1 MPYKRFVFRRQ
12 AVAKAS
18 RFNRILPVC
27 LAAAGLFGGAL
38 MLQNAQKKPDPA
50 QGVEQAVAEAFRM
63 APTLEAFV
71 TQPDLWWPQ
80 ALDPADLLPTKV
92 LKKLAVA
99 PGDTLMALLTQAG
112 ADPGESQAAIAALAD
127 KFNPRKLKVGQE
139 ITLTFERN
147 DADSYRLFE
156 LSLSP
161 SIEREVSVVRDESDR
176 FLAQET
182 VREFNIDHA
191 RVAGEID
198 DSLYNAGIAA
208 GLSNGLLSDFIKIFS
223 YDVDFQREIQQG
235 DRFEVFF
242 ERHYDD
248 EGVTVKTGRIAA
260 ATMTLSGRE
269 LRYYLYTPSDSGEA
283 DYFTPAGQS
292 VRKALLRTPID
303 GARLTSKFG
312 VRRHPILG
320 YSLMHKGSDF
330 GAAIGTPIQ
339 AAGDGIVE
347 VAGWNG
353 GYGKYVRI
361 KHANGYATAYA
372 HMNSINVNKGQRV
385 RQGQIIGSVGTT
397 GRSTGPHLHY
407 EVLVNGKQVNPS
419 GIRFPSGRKL
429 EGREYER
436 FRRHIEGIDAD
447 MHRTPALALL
457 SRRD

>member
-1 MPYKRFVFRRQ
+1 
-12 AVAKAS
+12 
-18 RFNRILPVC
+18 
-27 LAAAGLFGGAL
+27 
-38 MLQNAQKKPDPA
+38 
-50 QGVEQAVAEAFRM
+50 
-63 APTLEAFV
+63 
-71 TQPDLWWPQ
+71 
-80 ALDPADLLPTKV
+80 
-92 LKKLAVA
+92 
-99 PGDTLMALLTQAG
+99 
-112 ADPGESQAAIAALAD
+112 
-127 KFNPRKLKVGQE
+127 
-139 ITLTFERN
+139 
-147 DADSYRLFE
+147 FE

-269 LRYYLYTPSDSGEA
+269 LRYYLYTPSDGGDA

-303 GARLTSKFG
+303 GARLTSGFG
-312 VRRHPILG
+312 MRRHPILG
-320 YSLMHKGSDF
+320 FSLMHKGSDF
-330 GAAIGTPIQ
+330 GAATGTPIQ
-339 AAGDGIVE
+339 AAGDGVVE

-353 GYGKYVRI
+353 AYGKYVRI

-372 HMNSINVNKGQRV
+372 HMNNINVNRSQRV
-385 RQGQIIGSVGTT
+385 RQ
-397 GRSTGPHLHY
+397 
-407 EVLVNGKQVNPS
+407 
-419 GIRFPSGRKL
+419 
-429 EGREYER
+429 
-436 FRRHIEGIDAD
+436 
-447 MHRTPALALL
+447 
-457 SRRD
+457 